1 MITFKRL
8 KLVKEMIIQLVDYP
22 YFKKCYEMMA
32 IDLSKRQE
40 LVPDPKAIEQIS
52 FSGNLYQPENI
63 TMFFIIEEAVPV
75 L

>member
-1 MITFKRL
+1 
-8 KLVKEMIIQLVDYP
+8 
-22 YFKKCYEMMA
+22 MMA
-32 IDLSKRQE
+32 IDLGKRQE
-40 LVPDPKAIEQIS
+40 LVLDPKAIEQIS